1 MGAFISILLFIVI
14 IGGLMLLFNVYTK
27 FLAKLSSKQLQ
38 KRLAAGKVNDEKLV
52 KLYNTY
58 KKQKDN
64 KIMAI
69 LMSGI
74 FYKSYLK
81 IPQAAYDLYEQEMI
95 IRNLPLS

>member
-1 MGAFISILLFIVI
+1 MENLVSLILFIVI
-14 IGGLMLLFNVYTK
+14 IAVIMFLFNIYTK
-27 FLAKLSSKQLQ
+27 FLANLSAKQL
-38 KRLAAGKVNDEKLV
+38 KKKLEAGKINDQKLI

-64 KIMAI
+64 KLMAI

-81 IPQAAYDLYEQEMI
+81 IPQAAYNLYEQEMI
-95 IRNLPLS
+95 KRNLPL

>member
-1 MGAFISILLFIVI
+1 MENLVSIILFIVI
-14 IGGLMLLFNVYTK
+14 VGGIMFLFNIYTK

-38 KRLAAGKVNDEKLV
+38 KKLESGKISDEKLI
-52 KLYNTY
+52 KLYSSY

-64 KIMAI
+64 KLMAI

-81 IPQAAYDLYEQEMI
+81 IPQAAFNLYEQEMI
-95 IRNLPLS
+95 KRNLPF

>member
-1 MGAFISILLFIVI
+1 MENLVSIILFIVI
-14 IGGLMLLFNVYTK
+14 VGGIMFLFNIYTK

-38 KRLAAGKVNDEKLV
+38 KKLESGKISDEKLI
-52 KLYNTY
+52 KLYSSY

-64 KIMAI
+64 KLMAI

-81 IPQAAYDLYEQEMI
+81 IPQAAFNLYEQEMI
-95 IRNLPLS
+95 KRNLPI